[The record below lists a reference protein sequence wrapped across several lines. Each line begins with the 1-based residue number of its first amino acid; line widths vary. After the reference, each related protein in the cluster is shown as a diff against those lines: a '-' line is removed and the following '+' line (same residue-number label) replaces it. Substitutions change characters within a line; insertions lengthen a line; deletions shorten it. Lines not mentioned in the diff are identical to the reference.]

1 VTLESVLWGSFRL
14 LLVVGG
20 GWTASYFLKP
30 FTEVW
35 DLRDWAYRQW
45 PAVAPDTQIVI
56 VDIGKMDRARLAV
69 LLERIGAASPAFI
82 GIDAVFPFQR
92 DSQQDSAWSLA
103 LCRTANLVPIALACS
118 LDLRYPL
125 IHAPPLRK
133 SLNRFVGCTGMEA
146 FANLLAHDSVRVVRE
161 CLPYTV
167 VGRDT
172 HWSLAL
178 AAALARD
185 PHLRAE
191 LPAWAG
197 PLPIRFRG
205 NLEHFYYLN
214 GEEVLRDSLSVSWLR
229 DKIIFLGLADPLRQS
244 MEDIFFSPFSAAFTE
259 RRFPDMYGVVVHAN
273 ITSMLLQRWR
283 FILVPEAWVLTAL
296 GVWYGLLSWLVRGV
310 KSPPWRGL
318 LIRGLQAL
326 TWVGAAKGLI
336 TLTVMGY
343 WVPWVSFFAGV
354 LIGGEVELW
363 RRRK

>member
-1 VTLESVLWGSFRL
+1 M
-14 LLVVGG
+14 
-20 GWTASYFLKP
+20 
-30 FTEVW
+30 
-35 DLRDWAYRQW
+35 RDWAYRQW
-45 PAVAPDTQIVI
+45 PAVAPDTHIVI
-56 VDIGKMDRARLAV
+56 VDIGKMDRARLAALV
-69 LLERIGAASPAFI
+69 ERIGAASPAFI

-92 DSQQDSAWSLA
+92 DSHQDSAWSLA

-125 IHAPPLRK
+125 LHAPPLRK

-146 FANLLAHDSVRVVRE
+146 FANLLTRDSVRVVRE

-167 VGRDT
+167 AGRDT

-191 LPAWAG
+191 LPTWAG

-214 GEEVLRDSLSVSWLR
+214 GEEVLRDSLSVGWLR
-229 DKIIFLGLADPLRQS
+229 DKIVFMGLADPLRQS

-273 ITSMLLQRWR
+273 IASMFVQRWR
-283 FILVPEAWVLTAL
+283 FISVPEGWVLAVL
-296 GVWYGLLSWLVRGV
+296 GVWYLLLSGLVRGV
-310 KSPPWRGL
+310 KNPIGRGL
-318 LIRGLQAL
+318 VIRGLQVL
-326 TWVGAAKGLI
+326 TLVGAAKGLMA
-336 TLTVMGY
+336 LTVAGY
-343 WVPWVSFFAGV
+343 WVPWLSFFAGV
-354 LIGGEVELW
+354 LIGGEMELW
-363 RRRK
+363 RLRK